1 MFQGYG
7 QARLR
12 YGVLILGSNQFQAK
26 NSYYLYKCP
35 ATTQKYDKLNT
46 VKLGY
51 NEQLGT
57 DQICSL

>member
-1 MFQGYG
+1 MSVKIHGT
-7 QARLR
+7 RL
-12 YGVLILGSNQFQAK
+12 LIMALKITVGAK
-26 NSYYLYKCP
+26 L
-35 ATTQKYDKLNT
+35 KLKKITT